1 MILRHARY
9 RMRAVPPPLI
19 TAPADD
25 ADGPPSLVSV
35 VDADSVVRQRVAVIL
50 RGIGA
55 EVSEYSTALEFL
67 RMLPVSMPVFVIAGT
82 RLADLTGLALL
93 QELRGRGLEIP
104 LILLSPEPDIAAAVI
119 AIRAGALDFIEPIDV
134 ERMLPAQVTPFLT
147 RYVRRTPPRP

>member
-1 MILRHARY
+1 M
-9 RMRAVPPPLI
+9 PPSLI
-19 TAPADD
+19 TSPAD
-25 ADGPPSLVSV
+25 ADGGSPSIVSV
-35 VDADSVVRQRVAVIL
+35 VNADSSVRQRVSVIL

-55 EVSEYSTALEFL
+55 DVSEYATALEFL

-104 LILLSPEPDIAAAVI
+104 FILLSPEPDIAGAVN
-119 AIRAGALDFIEPIDV
+119 AIRAGALDFIEPFDV

-147 RYVRRTPPRP
+147 RYVRRTSPKS